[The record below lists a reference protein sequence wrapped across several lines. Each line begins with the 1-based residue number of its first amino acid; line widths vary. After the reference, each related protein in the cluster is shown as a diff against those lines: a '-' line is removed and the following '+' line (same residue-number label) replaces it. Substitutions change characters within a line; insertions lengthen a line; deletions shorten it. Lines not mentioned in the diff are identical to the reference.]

1 MCRQQLADAL
11 VIVEGGLRKL
21 HPTERCDHSSANSG
35 LSSSGTGAAS
45 SSSSLA
51 PLPQFHDILLLRIQ
65 AQLLLALSDANK
77 AVAVL
82 GSAIRRLS
90 HARKGLEARPSVAG
104 GAAAELLRDQE
115 AQVREVPA

>member
-1 MCRQQLADAL
+1 
-11 VIVEGGLRKL
+11 
-21 HPTERCDHSSANSG
+21 
-35 LSSSGTGAAS
+35 
-45 SSSSLA
+45 LA

-82 GSAIRRLS
+82 GSAVRRLS
-90 HARKGLEARPSVAG
+90 HARKGLEARPSLAG

-115 AQVREVPA
+115 AQVGVCQCACRAPSS